1 MGPVGERESKKPKS
15 HIFTFSGI
23 SPTAWAAM
31 QDESD
36 GEEGELAD
44 VEADFEDY
52 LDDQL
57 LAGALDDFMADAM
70 PSQRHAPVAPV
81 GVTIHA
87 IKAYV
92 QWNQTLAT
100 IAFPAPSSAWVYC
113 SVASQHKQEWT
124 LGPLRLIARHLTCNH
139 DPNSSKIWCR
149 PCLNKEKWR
158 RRCETPVNI
167 FLLYDAGNDGGL
179 SATAALH
186 NLQIVPSS
194 SLTAADIQY
203 YQSCEP
209 RLERRSPFLRSVSTN
224 SVNLQRVPSVPT
236 PSLPVSSSSASLPVS
251 SPSASP
257 TQVATS
263 QDLTIERTM
272 LLCMRYQ
279 TNFIFASDVIKV
291 LAGSPVSFGAAT
303 GVFADPLSSIVLAPL
318 LPPRVVILMAHDSI
332 RMLTWARISEPS
344 ISSGAVVMQMAFVVP
359 VRRSA
364 FAIATDPIGFTT
376 DDFDAGLVLSA
387 TFPPLASGQAALLVL
402 TSDGLTPSD
411 PRNVLP
417 YVVLL
422 QI

>member
-1 MGPVGERESKKPKS
+1 
-15 HIFTFSGI
+15 
-23 SPTAWAAM
+23 M
-31 QDESD
+31 QDESAV
-36 GEEGELAD
+36 EEIELLD

-52 LDDQL
+52 LDGQL
-57 LAGALDDFMADAM
+57 LVGALDDFMADAM
-70 PSQRHAPVAPV
+70 PSHRHAPIAPT
-81 GVTIHA
+81 GVTTHA

-100 IAFPAPSSAWVYC
+100 IAFPAPSSAWVYG
-113 SVASQHKQEWT
+113 SGASQHKQEWT
-124 LGPLRLIARHLTCNH
+124 LGPLRLVARHLTCAH

-167 FLLYDAGNDGGL
+167 FMLYDYVNDGGL

-186 NLQIVPSS
+186 NLQIVPPS
-194 SLTAADIQY
+194 SLSAADVQY

-209 RLERRSPFLRSVSTN
+209 RLDRRSPFLRSVLSN
-224 SVNLQRVPSVPT
+224 SVDLQRGPSLQT
-236 PSLPVSSSSASLPVS
+236 PSLAASSSAASFSVS

-257 TQVATS
+257 AQLAPS
-263 QDLTIERTM
+263 QGLTIERAM

-279 TNFIFASDVIKV
+279 TNYIFDSNVIKV
-291 LAGSPVSFGAAT
+291 LIGSQVSFGAV
-303 GVFADPLSSIVLAPL
+303 GVFADQLSSIVLAPL
-318 LPPRVVILMAHDSI
+318 LPPCIMILMAHDSI
-332 RMLTWARISEPS
+332 RMLTWAHISEPC
-344 ISSGAVVMQMAFVVP
+344 ISSGAAVMQMAFIVP
-359 VRRSA
+359 TRRSA
-364 FAIATDPIGFTT
+364 FAIATDPIGFTA

-387 TFPPLASGQAALLVL
+387 TIPQLASGQAALLVF

-411 PRNVLP
+411 PRSVLP